1 MVEKRDYV
9 DKEELTRLE
18 KMLEQEREARRIA
31 EKALQVAQNDLERRV
46 LERTLELEKANKTLQ
61 AEIAERRRVEEA
73 LKESEEKNRTLVEY
87 SFDYIC
93 ETSADGR
100 FLYVNPKH
108 KDLLDYGPDELQ
120 GKSIFEFIHPDDRS
134 GVISEFQRAVL
145 TFSSGHAIFRF
156 RHKSGQ
162 WNWLES
168 TGRPF
173 RTAAGEI
180 RGIIASRDITERKKS
195 EERQT
200 QLLKELESVNQE
212 LNDFAYVVSHDLK
225 APLRAISS
233 LANWIATDYA
243 EKLEEDGKNQLGL
256 LVTRV
261 KRMHSL
267 IDGILQ
273 YSRTGRVKER
283 KVLVN
288 LNQLLAEVVYLI
300 APPANIDIQVENEL
314 PSILCE
320 RTRMEQV
327 FQNLLSNAVK
337 FMDKQRGEIKVACA
351 REDGYWKFSIA
362 DNGPGIEEKYFDKI
376 FQIFQTLAPRDESEN
391 TGVGLALVKKIIEMY
406 NGKIWV
412 ESKVGHG
419 SKFFFTLPV

>member
-1 MVEKRDYV
+1 MVKKRDYV
-9 DKEELTRLE
+9 DKGELIRLE

-31 EKALQVAQNDLERRV
+31 EKALQVAQKDLEKRV

-108 KDLLDYGPDELQ
+108 KDLLDYQPDELQ

-134 GVISEFQRAVL
+134 RVISEFQRAIA

-156 RHKSGQ
+156 RHKNGQ

-180 RGIIASRDITERKKS
+180 RGIIASRDITERRKS

-212 LNDFAYVVSHDLK
+212 LNDFAYIVSHDLK

-243 EKLEEDGKNQLGL
+243 EKLEEDGKNQLSL

-288 LNQLLAEVVYLI
+288 LNQLLAEVIYLI
-300 APPANIDIQVENEL
+300 APPAHIDIQVEDEL

-337 FMDKQRGEIKVACA
+337 FMDKQRGEIKITCA
-351 REDGYWKFSIA
+351 QEDGYWKFSIA

>member
-1 MVEKRDYV
+1 MVEKRDYI
-9 DKEELTRLE
+9 DKEEFIRLE
-18 KMLEQEREARRIA
+18 KMIEQEREARRIA
-31 EKALQVAQNDLERRV
+31 EKALQVAQNDLEKRV

-108 KDLLDYGPDELQ
+108 KDLLDYEPDELQ
-120 GKSIFEFIHPDDRS
+120 DKSIFEFIHPDDRS

-288 LNQLLAEVVYLI
+288 FNQLLAEVVYLI

>member
-1 MVEKRDYV
+1 MVKKRDYV
-9 DKEELTRLE
+9 DKGELIRLE

-31 EKALQVAQNDLERRV
+31 EKALQVAQKDLEKRV

-73 LKESEEKNRTLVEY
+73 LKESEEKNRTLVEH

-108 KDLLDYGPDELQ
+108 KDLLDYQPDELQ

-134 GVISEFQRAVL
+134 RVISEFQRAIA

-156 RHKSGQ
+156 RHKNGQ

-180 RGIIASRDITERKKS
+180 RGIIASRDITERRKS

-212 LNDFAYVVSHDLK
+212 LNDFAYIVSHDLK

-243 EKLEEDGKNQLGL
+243 EKLEEDGKNQLSL

-288 LNQLLAEVVYLI
+288 LNQLLAEVIYLI
-300 APPANIDIQVENEL
+300 APPAHIDIQVEDEL

-320 RTRMEQV
+320 RTRIEQV

-337 FMDKQRGEIKVACA
+337 FMDKQRGEIKITCA
-351 REDGYWKFSIA
+351 QEDGYWKFSIA
-362 DNGPGIEEKYFDKI
+362 DNGPGIDEKYFDKI